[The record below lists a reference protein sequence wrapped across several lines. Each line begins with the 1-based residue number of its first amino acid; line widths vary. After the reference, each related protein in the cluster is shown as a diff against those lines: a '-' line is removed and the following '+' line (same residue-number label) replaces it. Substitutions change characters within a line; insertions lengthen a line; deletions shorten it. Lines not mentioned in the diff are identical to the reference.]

1 MIVKILSSA
10 SRDFHGVKYNDK
22 KVHNEKGELML
33 MKNFP
38 SFINESS
45 SQEEVRNYFKA
56 ISESERTR
64 KPQFHAVISTKYQE
78 HSKEQ
83 LTEIADNF
91 MQEMGYGQQPYLVVF
106 HKDTENNHV
115 HIVSTRVDK
124 NTGKKINDSFERLK
138 SQQALAKAMEK
149 VLGTNHQAT
158 IEKLLQYRFS
168 NLQQLEMLL
177 TRNGFKLVQSDD
189 TPNQVDI
196 LYNGVVQKT
205 LFSDKLHYQEKQK
218 GDKCIK
224 QIKAFIDK
232 YKEMYSNKV
241 FKVIDDR
248 VQQGLYERNI
258 LPQEPIPPQI
268 EYVSE
273 LQEKLRQIFGIDI
286 VFHFKDDKQPFGYTL
301 IDNKN
306 QQVYK
311 GSEIVKMKDIFDFT
325 EDSIDKKEFERLKDY
340 NLRSDKEKQIL
351 IQYLL
356 KEGVGVKDFMLF
368 ENKRFKSKESN
379 PDFQQLK
386 EDVRQHI
393 HNAQDDD
400 FVILEQD
407 DNGAYYAIHERYHQI
422 HKLSFLL
429 DKEEYQAFIVGTSI
443 HNTSEMRSQTDLKHS
458 SSGKISEVLN
468 DVADIFK
475 ALGKSTYAPRDTTE
489 DELDKQLKKRRKKR
503 K

>member
-45 SQEEVRNYFKA
+45 SQEEVRDYLKA
-56 ISESERTR
+56 ISASERTR

-138 SQQALAKAMEK
+138 SQQALAKAMGK

-168 NLQQLEMLL
+168 NFQQLEMLL
-177 TRNGFKLVQSDD
+177 THNGFKVVKSKNN
-189 TPNQVDI
+189 PNQLDI

-218 GDKCIK
+218 GDKRIK

-232 YKEMYSNKV
+232 YKDLYSNKV

-306 QQVYK
+306 QQIYK
-311 GSEIVKMKDIFDFT
+311 GSEIAKMKDIFDFT

-356 KEGVGVKDFMLF
+356 KE
-368 ENKRFKSKESN
+368 
-379 PDFQQLK
+379 
-386 EDVRQHI
+386 DVRQHI
-393 HNAQDDD
+393 HNAQNDD

-407 DNGAYYAIHERYHQI
+407 DNGAYYAIHQRYHQI

-458 SSGKISEVLN
+458 PSGKISEVLN
-468 DVADIFK
+468 DVTDIFK

>member
-1 MIVKILSSA
+1 
-10 SRDFHGVKYNDK
+10 
-22 KVHNEKGELML
+22 
-33 MKNFP
+33 
-38 SFINESS
+38 
-45 SQEEVRNYFKA
+45 
-56 ISESERTR
+56 
-64 KPQFHAVISTKYQE
+64 
-78 HSKEQ
+78 
-83 LTEIADNF
+83 
-91 MQEMGYGQQPYLVVF
+91 
-106 HKDTENNHV
+106 
-115 HIVSTRVDK
+115 
-124 NTGKKINDSFERLK
+124 
-138 SQQALAKAMEK
+138 MEK

-177 TRNGFKLVQSDD
+177 TRNGFKVVQSENN
-189 TPNQVDI
+189 PNQVDI
-196 LYNGVVQKT
+196 LHNGVVQKT

-218 GDKCIK
+218 GDKRIK

-232 YKEMYSNKV
+232 YKDLYSNKV

-258 LPQEPIPPQI
+258 LPQEPIPPKI

-325 EDSIDKKEFERLKDY
+325 EDSVDKKEFERLKDY

-356 KEGVGVKDFMLF
+356 KEGVELKDFMLF

-393 HNAQDDD
+393 ENAKDDD

-407 DNGAYYAIHERYHQI
+407 DNGAYYAIHQRYHQI

-429 DKEEYQAFIVGTSI
+429 GKEEYQSFIIGTSI
-443 HNTSEMRSQTDLKHS
+443 HNASEMRSQTDLKHS
-458 SSGKISEVLN
+458 PSGKISEVLN

>member
-56 ISESERTR
+56 ISASERTR

-138 SQQALAKAMEK
+138 SQQALAKAMRK

-177 TRNGFKLVQSDD
+177 TRNGFKVVQSENN
-189 TPNQVDI
+189 PNQLDI
-196 LYNGVVQKT
+196 LHNGVVQKT

-218 GDKCIK
+218 GDKRIK
-224 QIKAFIDK
+224 QIKSFMDK
-232 YKEMYSNKV
+232 YKELYSNKV
-241 FKVIDDR
+241 FRVIDDR

-258 LPQEPIPPQI
+258 LPQEPIPP
-268 EYVSE
+268 
-273 LQEKLRQIFGIDI
+273 RIDI

-311 GSEIVKMKDIFDFT
+311 GSEIAKMKDIFDFT

-356 KEGVGVKDFMLF
+356 KEGVELKDFMLF

-393 HNAQDDD
+393 HNAQNDD

-407 DNGAYYAIHERYHQI
+407 DNGAYYAIHQRYHQI

-429 DKEEYQAFIVGTSI
+429 GKEEYQSFIIGTSI
-443 HNTSEMRSQTDLKHS
+443 HNASEMRSSTDLKHS

-489 DELDKQLKKRRKKR
+489 DELKKRRKKR

>member
-10 SRDFHGVKYNDK
+10 SKDFHGVKYNDK

-38 SFINESS
+38 SFINEHS
-45 SQEEVRNYFKA
+45 SQEEVRDYFKA
-56 ISESERTR
+56 ISQGERTQ

-91 MQEMGYGQQPYLVVF
+91 MQEMGYGEQPYLVVF

-124 NTGKKINDSFERLK
+124 STGKKINDSFERLK

-149 VLGTNHQAT
+149 VLGTNHQEA
-158 IEKLLQYRFS
+158 IDKLLQYTFS

-177 TRNGFKLVQSDD
+177 TRNGFKAVQNEEN
-189 TPNQVDI
+189 PNQVDI
-196 LYNGVVQKT
+196 LHNGVVQKT
-205 LFSDKLHYQEKQK
+205 LSIDKLNYQEKQK
-218 GDKCIK
+218 GDKRIK

-232 YKEMYSNKV
+232 YKELCSNKV

-248 VQQGLYERNI
+248 AQQGLYEKNI

-268 EYVSE
+268 EYASE

-311 GSEIVKMKDIFDFT
+311 GSEIAKMKDIFEFT

-351 IQYLL
+351 MQYLS
-356 KEGVGVKDFMLF
+356 KEGVELKDFMLF
-368 ENKRFKSKESN
+368 ENKRFKGKDSN

-386 EDVRQHI
+386 EDVKQHI

-407 DNGAYYAIHERYHQI
+407 DKGEFYTIHERYHQI

-429 DKEEYQAFIVGTSI
+429 GKEEYQAFLIGKSI
-443 HNTSEMRSQTDLKHS
+443 HNTSEIRSQTDLKHS
-458 SSGKISEVLN
+458 PSGKISEALN
-468 DVADIFK
+468 DVTDIFK
-475 ALGKSTYAPRDTTE
+475 ALGKSTYAPRDTTD
-489 DELDKQLKKRRKKR
+489 DELKKKRKKR

>member
-45 SQEEVRNYFKA
+45 SQEEVRDYLKA
-56 ISESERTR
+56 ISASERTR

-177 TRNGFKLVQSDD
+177 TRNGFKVVQRENN
-189 TPNQVDI
+189 PNQMDI
-196 LYNGVVQKT
+196 LHNGVVQKT

-241 FKVIDDR
+241 FRVIDDR
-248 VQQGLYERNI
+248 AEQGLYARDI

-340 NLRSDKEKQIL
+340 NLRSDKKKQIL
-351 IQYLL
+351 MQYLS
-356 KEGVGVKDFMLF
+356 KEGVAVKDFMLF

-393 HNAQDDD
+393 HNAQNDD

-429 DKEEYQAFIVGTSI
+429 GKEEYQVFIV
-443 HNTSEMRSQTDLKHS
+443 
-458 SSGKISEVLN
+458 
-468 DVADIFK
+468 
-475 ALGKSTYAPRDTTE
+475 
-489 DELDKQLKKRRKKR
+489 
-503 K
+503 

>member
-56 ISESERTR
+56 ISASERTR

-83 LTEIADNF
+83 LTEIANNF

-205 LFSDKLHYQEKQK
+205 FFSDRLHYQE
-218 GDKCIK
+218 
-224 QIKAFIDK
+224 A
-232 YKEMYSNKV
+232 
-241 FKVIDDR
+241 
-248 VQQGLYERNI
+248 
-258 LPQEPIPPQI
+258 IPPQI
-268 EYVSE
+268 GYVSE
-273 LQEKLRQIFGIDI
+273 LQEKLRQIFGIDS

-306 QQVYK
+306 QQIYK
-311 GSEIVKMKDIFDFT
+311 GSEIAKMKDIFDFT

-393 HNAQDDD
+393 HNAQNDD

-443 HNTSEMRSQTDLKHS
+443 HNTSEIRSQTDLKHS
-458 SSGKISEVLN
+458 PSGKISEVLN